1 MTYTLENLFLAWQDM
16 IPRLEQVN
24 SMLEVTN
31 LIEKEGQLSLQ
42 KQVTQAQLNSLKN
55 ISKPDVNK
63 EY

>member
-1 MTYTLENLFLAWQDM
+1 M